1 MDGTLTHT
9 GAIDFAAMRRR
20 CCVPAGV
27 DILTHVEAQ
36 TEPLKSEYY
45 AIVEEEERLGLAR
58 MRLRPECKA
67 LFDELKRRGIR
78 RGLITRNNDAA
89 MKQTLVLLE
98 DEEAFEVMLSRSF
111 TPPKPHPA
119 PLLHIAERWGVDPAE
134 MAMVGDSLDDVACGV
149 SAGAL
154 AVLIG
159 EAGDKT
165 FEEARPHAHATIRDL
180 TQLLAVID
188 GLRLNHHEEEA
199 AAADAGGRDGSAAGT
214 GVVLPPPVA
223 EAETAGEDAA
233 AALVQQASA

>member
-1 MDGTLTHT
+1 M
-9 GAIDFAAMRRR
+9 A
-20 CCVPAGV
+20 
-27 DILTHVEAQ
+27 HVEAQ
-36 TEPLKSEYY
+36 AEPLKSEYY

-58 MRLRPECKA
+58 MRLRDECKV

-98 DEEAFEVMLSRSF
+98 DEGAFDVMLSRSF

-159 EAGDKT
+159 EAGDAT
-165 FEEARPHAHATIRDL
+165 FEEARPHAHATIKDL

-188 GLRLNHHEEEA
+188 GHRLNHHEEAEEE
-199 AAADAGGRDGSAAGT
+199 AGGRAVDAASI
-214 GVVLPPPVA
+214 GVVLPLSAA
-223 EAETAGEDAA
+223 EAKVAAEDAA
-233 AALVQQASA
+233 APLVQRESA